1 MNIVNHLSTAA
12 SLYSGVYAQGYAK
25 FIYLQAFHLFFDGDK
40 FLAHEEAHA

>member
-1 MNIVNHLSTAA
+1 MLRGM
-12 SLYSGVYAQGYAK
+12 LK